1 MRFVSVIEHPKS
13 SSENITGVLG
23 KDLMVRKWKF
33 LRTSG
38 HALAAAGHRTE
49 RHGAA
54 QAATCQGDA
63 GRFAFNAFLGD
74 GKNWAELEMI

>member
-1 MRFVSVIEHPKS
+1 
-13 SSENITGVLG
+13 
-23 KDLMVRKWKF
+23 MVRKRKF

-38 HALAAAGHRTE
+38 HAFAAAGHRAE

-63 GRFAFNAFLGD
+63 GRFAFNACWEME
-74 GKNWAELEMI
+74 KNWAELEMISYRWWAFKMCYIFSPQFPGEK